1 MNKLKIE
8 LEETHEKIKNFK
20 QLELKKCNLNVF
32 TVAMLYCYCFSAQSR
47 FLQIPRKSYHLLF
60 AEKKLNDYSL
70 LVDICIMY
78 SIEVKVI
85 IEIHL

>member
-1 MNKLKIE
+1 MNELKIE
-8 LEETHEKIKNFK
+8 LEKAHEKIKNFK
-20 QLELKKCNLNVF
+20 QLELKEGCLNVF

-60 AEKKLNDYSL
+60 AEKELEDGSL